1 MIDLTA
7 LEVQALAALADGRP
21 MTGAELAHSVTDS
34 GMSLRPETAAT
45 TLQSLARRGLVELT
59 TAASLGKYRLTVQGR
74 SWIAA
79 YTGTA

>member
-1 MIDLTA
+1 M
-7 LEVQALAALADGRP
+7 
-21 MTGAELAHSVTDS
+21 
-34 GMSLRPETAAT
+34 
-45 TLQSLARRGLVELT
+45 GLVELT